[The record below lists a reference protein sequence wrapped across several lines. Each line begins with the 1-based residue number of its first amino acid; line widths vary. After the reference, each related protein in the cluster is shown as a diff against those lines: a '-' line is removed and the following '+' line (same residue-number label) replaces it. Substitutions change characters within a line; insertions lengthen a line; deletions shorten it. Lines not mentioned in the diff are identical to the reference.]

1 MATDIIMP
9 QLGESIAEGTVVKWL
24 IPVGGMI
31 QKDESLLEVETE
43 KVTLEI
49 PSPATGLL
57 NEIVVHEGQTVP
69 VGTLLA
75 RIDSV
80 PASEV
85 VNRVGGVVVRPMEPT
100 PAGDQHHS
108 PAVRQLA
115 KEHGIDLSQV
125 KGTGVGGRVTKK
137 DVLDVIAQ
145 SGSQANIAA
154 IAGEPSMGEELLPF
168 TQMRKT
174 IADRMVKSRQTS
186 AHVTTFFEAD
196 FSSIAKFREG
206 RHLTY
211 LPFVVR
217 ATTRAIRDVPI
228 VNSSWG
234 EQNIMVKKDIHMGIA
249 TALDDGLLVPVVRYA
264 DRKGLTQ
271 LAKEIADLAERA
283 RSKKLNP
290 EEVQGGTFTI
300 TNHGGFG
307 SLFSTP
313 IIHQPDAV
321 GQGQWSHGMIGA
333 RGHRQIDVFRRGNPF
348 LQCENRFIDHG
359 NQHAVHDEPRYILS
373 HDRRFA
379 QALCQV
385 ECELRRSFGCFQP
398 ANHFH
403 QPHHGRRIHEMQSD
417 DPVRPAGGGSQ
428 LRD

>member
-137 DVLDVIAQ
+137 DVLDIIAQ

-154 IAGEPSMGEELLPF
+154 VASGEASMGEELLPF

-211 LPFVVR
+211 LPFVLR

-290 EEVQGGTFTI
+290 EEIQGGTFTI

-313 IIHQPDAV
+313 IIHQPQIAILGVGAIQKRAVIIDDAIAIRPMGYLSLSFDHRV
-321 GQGQWSHGMIGA
+321 IDGATADQFMAKVKHYLEQSHWE
-333 RGHRQIDVFRRGNPF
+333 QI
-348 LQCENRFIDHG
+348 L
-359 NQHAVHDEPRYILS
+359 
-373 HDRRFA
+373 
-379 QALCQV
+379 
-385 ECELRRSFGCFQP
+385 
-398 ANHFH
+398 
-403 QPHHGRRIHEMQSD
+403 
-417 DPVRPAGGGSQ
+417 
-428 LRD
+428 

>member
-49 PSPATGLL
+49 PSPTTGLL
-57 NEIVVHEGQTVP
+57 NEIIVHEGQTVP

-154 IAGEPSMGEELLPF
+154 VASGEASMGEELLPF

-313 IIHQPDAV
+313 IIHQPQIAILGVGAIQKRAVIIDDAIAIRPMGYLSLSFDHRV
-321 GQGQWSHGMIGA
+321 IDGATADQFMAKVKHYLEQSHWE
-333 RGHRQIDVFRRGNPF
+333 QI
-348 LQCENRFIDHG
+348 L
-359 NQHAVHDEPRYILS
+359 
-373 HDRRFA
+373 
-379 QALCQV
+379 
-385 ECELRRSFGCFQP
+385 
-398 ANHFH
+398 
-403 QPHHGRRIHEMQSD
+403 
-417 DPVRPAGGGSQ
+417 
-428 LRD
+428 

>member
-49 PSPATGLL
+49 PSPTTGLL
-57 NEIVVHEGQTVP
+57 NEIIVHEGETVP

-75 RIDSV
+75 RIESA
-80 PASEV
+80 PPSEV
-85 VNRVGGVVVRPMEPT
+85 INQVGGVVLRPMEQAPT
-100 PAGDQHHS
+100 GEQHHS
-108 PAVRQLA
+108 PAVRQMA
-115 KEHGIDLSQV
+115 KEHGIDLSHV
-125 KGTGVGGRVTKK
+125 KGTGVGGRVTRK
-137 DVLDVIAQ
+137 DVLDFIAQ
-145 SGSQANIAA
+145 SGAQAKVAA
-154 IAGEPSMGEELLPF
+154 TGSEPSMGEELLTF
-168 TQMRKT
+168 TQMRRT
-174 IADRMVKSRQTS
+174 IADRMVKSKQTS

-206 RHLTY
+206 RNLTY

-217 ATTRAIRDVPI
+217 AITRAIRDVPI

-234 EQNIMVKKDIHMGIA
+234 EQGIVIKKDIHIGIA
-249 TALDDGLLVPVVRYA
+249 TALEDGLLVPVVRHA

-271 LAKEIADLAERA
+271 LAKEIVDLAERA
-283 RSKKLNP
+283 RSRKLSP

-313 IIHQPDAV
+313 IIHQPQIAILGVGAIQKRAVVIDDAIAIRPMGYLSLSFDHRV
-321 GQGQWSHGMIGA
+321 IDGATADQFMAKVKHYLDHSHWE
-333 RGHRQIDVFRRGNPF
+333 QI
-348 LQCENRFIDHG
+348 L
-359 NQHAVHDEPRYILS
+359 
-373 HDRRFA
+373 
-379 QALCQV
+379 
-385 ECELRRSFGCFQP
+385 
-398 ANHFH
+398 
-403 QPHHGRRIHEMQSD
+403 
-417 DPVRPAGGGSQ
+417 
-428 LRD
+428 